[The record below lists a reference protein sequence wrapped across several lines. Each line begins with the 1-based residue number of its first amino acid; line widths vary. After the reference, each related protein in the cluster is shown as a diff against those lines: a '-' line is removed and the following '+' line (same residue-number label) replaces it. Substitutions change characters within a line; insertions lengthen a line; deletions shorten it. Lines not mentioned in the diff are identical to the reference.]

1 MSRRMNGQPECPKC
15 GKSGVSKVKNTY
27 FTDKQ
32 EILRHRKCECGWGF
46 WSYQELEM
54 VLEMV
59 LEKEDR
65 ALSNTRSKCP
75 SGRLKAVLKRR

>member
-54 VLEMV
+54 VLDPVQYQIKMPKWKTE
-59 LEKEDR
+59 
-65 ALSNTRSKCP
+65 
-75 SGRLKAVLKRR
+75 SGAKKKIELVPLK